1 MVAVVV
7 LVLVVDVL
15 NHQNITTSTVLFI
28 CTCSV
33 HACDCGYVNLPN
45 HNLLLVYVLDPRL

>member
-1 MVAVVV
+1 VVAVVV
-7 LVLVVDVL
+7 LVLVVVVL